1 MDGNFH
7 KVTKLA
13 TGKYVWFCGQDDLL
27 CDGVIKQAIKMVSNK
42 NIGILNLNFSQ
53 YDHNMK
59 KCLTELRK
67 ALLIKISSDFR

>member
-1 MDGNFH
+1 MFGFS
-7 KVTKLA
+7 
-13 TGKYVWFCGQDDLL
+13 GQDDLL

-59 KCLTELRK
+59 KCLTESFLRK
-67 ALLIKISSDFR
+67 ALLIKN